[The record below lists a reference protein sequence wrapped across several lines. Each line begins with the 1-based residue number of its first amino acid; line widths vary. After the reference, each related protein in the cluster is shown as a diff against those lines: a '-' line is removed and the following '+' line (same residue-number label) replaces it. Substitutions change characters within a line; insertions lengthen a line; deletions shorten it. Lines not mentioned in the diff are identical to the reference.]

1 MIPTARLPDGSSVP
15 ALGQGTWHMG
25 EGREPAEKEAEAL
38 RLGLDLGMTLID
50 TAEMYGDGGAERVV
64 ARAIAGRRESV
75 FLVSKVYPHNAS
87 RRGVPAACER
97 SRQRLATD
105 VIDLYL
111 LHWRGSV
118 ALAETV
124 EAFEALRQ
132 QGQIRYWG
140 VSNFDR
146 GDMEELFA
154 VPHGGDCA
162 TNQVLYNPNTR
173 GIEFDL
179 LPWCEQHAIPIM
191 AYSPVGQGG
200 SLLKSRALGEAARRH
215 GATPAQIAIAWTLRR
230 PGIISIPKSSDA
242 EHVRQNAAAADIQLA
257 AEDLAAIDAAHPPPK
272 RKQSLGML

>member
-1 MIPTARLPDGSSVP
+1 MITTATLPDGTSVP

-25 EGREPAEKEAEAL
+25 EGRESAEKEAAAL
-38 RLGLDLGMTLID
+38 RLGLELGMTLID
-50 TAEMYGDGGAERVV
+50 TAEMYGEGGAERVI
-64 ARAIAGRRESV
+64 ARAITGRRDSV

-97 SRQRLATD
+97 SRQRLGTD

-111 LHWRGSV
+111 LHWRGSIP
-118 ALAETV
+118 LAETV

-132 QGQIRYWG
+132 EGKIRYWG
-140 VSNFDR
+140 VSNFDLD
-146 GDMEELFA
+146 DMAEVAAL
-154 VPHGGDCA
+154 PHGGDCA

-179 LPWCEQHAIPIM
+179 LPWCEQHRMPIM

-200 SLLKSRALGEAARRH
+200 SLLKSRALGEVARRH
-215 GATPAQIAIAWTLRR
+215 GATPAQIAIAWSLRR
-230 PGIISIPKSSDA
+230 PGVICIPKSSDT
-242 EHVRQNAAAADIQLA
+242 EHVQQNAAAADIQLTA
-257 AEDLAAIDAAHPPPK
+257 DDLAQIDAAHPPPQ

>member
-1 MIPTARLPDGSSVP
+1 VIPTAKLPDGTSVP

-25 EGREPAEKEAEAL
+25 EGREPAEKEADAL
-38 RLGLDLGMTLID
+38 RLGLDLGMMLID

-87 RRGVPAACER
+87 RRGVPTACER

-118 ALAETV
+118 PLAETV
-124 EAFEALRQ
+124 DAFEALRQ
-132 QGQIRYWG
+132 QGKIRYWG

-146 GDMEELFA
+146 DDIEELFG
-154 VPHGGDCA
+154 VRHGVDCA

-179 LPWCEQHAIPIM
+179 LPWCEQHAMPIM

-200 SLLKSRALGEAARRH
+200 ALLKSRALVQVAQRH
-215 GATPAQIAIAWTLRR
+215 GATSAQIAIAWSLRR
-230 PGIISIPKSSDA
+230 PGIISIPKSGDP
-242 EHVRQNAAAADIQLA
+242 EHVRQNAAAADIQLSPD
-257 AEDLAAIDAAHPPPK
+257 DLAQIDAAHPPPK

>member
-1 MIPTARLPDGSSVP
+1 MIPTATLPDGTSVP

-25 EGREPAEKEAEAL
+25 EGRESAEKEAEAL
-38 RLGLDLGMTLID
+38 RLGLELGMTLID
-50 TAEMYGDGGAERVV
+50 TAEMYGEGGAERVI
-64 ARAIAGRRESV
+64 ARAITGRRDSV

-97 SRQRLATD
+97 SRQRLGTD

-111 LHWRGSV
+111 LHWRGSIP
-118 ALAETV
+118 LAETV

-132 QGQIRYWG
+132 EGKIRYWG
-140 VSNFDR
+140 VSNFDLD
-146 GDMEELFA
+146 DMAELA
-154 VPHGGDCA
+154 ALPHGGDCA

-179 LPWCEQHAIPIM
+179 LPWCEQHRMPIM

-200 SLLKSRALGEAARRH
+200 SLLKSRALGEVARRH
-215 GATPAQIAIAWTLRR
+215 GATPAQIAIAWSLRR
-230 PGIISIPKSSDA
+230 PGVICIPKSSDT
-242 EHVRQNAAAADIQLA
+242 EHVQQNAAAADIQLTA
-257 AEDLAAIDAAHPPPK
+257 DDLAQIDAAHPPPQ